1 MKKILVC
8 LLSLFV
14 IGCLAGCMRFDATI
28 EIQKNGKA
36 NLEMIYAA
44 LADMGDGATTSDD
57 ELNDSMKELEEKGW
71 KCEKYDQDG
80 YIGFKARMEDLSLE
94 DAASNMGGAEE
105 GLELGSSDSPISI
118 TKDGSN
124 YTFDWKALGD
134 ADDEGTE
141 DEDTSQYKTYFD
153 QYNGYMRFNL
163 KLPYKPKE
171 HNAHQVSEDGK
182 TLTWN
187 LLEMKKGD
195 SIHVVFSLSNWTPLI
210 IGLIIALVVIIGI
223 IVAVIL
229 MNKKKNA
236 PAAFGSSNGGSSFG
250 PLGGPAPYE
259 PQGTNDYGQP
269 SQGPG
274 MSQPDFQAGPQF
286 GQPGPQ
292 DPGMSQPGFQAGPQF
307 GQPGPQDPGISQPDF
322 QAGPQ
327 DPGMSQPDFQAGP
340 QFDQPGPQFDQ
351 NASQFD
357 QAGTFA
363 QPVEEAVQQTAEA
376 VQSDIAQPAV
386 EAVQS
391 DIAQPAADAA
401 QSVVDESQASYEQQM
416 KEYEEKMAIYQ
427 QQMKEYEEQKA
438 AYEQYQAQQNAGQT
452 PGNDQA

>member
-44 LADMGDGATTSDD
+44 LADVGGESTTSGD
-57 ELNDSMKELEEKGW
+57 ELDDSMQELEEKGW

-80 YIGFKARMEDLSLE
+80 YLGFKARMEDLSLE

-105 GLELGSSDSPISI
+105 GLELGSTDSPISI

-286 GQPGPQ
+286 GQ
-292 DPGMSQPGFQAGPQF
+292 
-307 GQPGPQDPGISQPDF
+307 
-322 QAGPQ
+322 AGPQ

-340 QFDQPGPQFDQ
+340 QFGQAGPQNPGMSQPDFQAGPQFGQPGPQDTAMSQPGFQAGPQFDQ

-376 VQSDIAQPAV
+376 VQSDIAQPA
-386 EAVQS
+386 
-391 DIAQPAADAA
+391 AD
-401 QSVVDESQASYEQQM
+401 DSQASYEQQM

-452 PGNDQA
+452 PGDDQA

>member
-57 ELNDSMKELEEKGW
+57 ELKDSMKELEEKGW

-80 YIGFKARMEDLSLE
+80 YLGFKARMEDLSLE
-94 DAASNMGGAEE
+94 DAASNMGGAED

-124 YTFDWKALGD
+124 YIFDWKALGD

-286 GQPGPQ
+286 GQ
-292 DPGMSQPGFQAGPQF
+292 AGPQF
-307 GQPGPQDPGISQPDF
+307 DQNASQF
-322 QAGPQ
+322 GQAGPQ
-327 DPGMSQPDFQAGP
+327 DPGMSQPNFQAGPQFGQAGPQDPGMSQPGFQAGP

-376 VQSDIAQPAV
+376 VQSDIAQPA
-386 EAVQS
+386 
-391 DIAQPAADAA
+391 ADAA
-401 QSVVDESQASYEQQM
+401 QSVVDDSQASYEQQM

-438 AYEQYQAQQNAGQT
+438 AYEQYQAQQTAGQT
-452 PGNDQA
+452 PGDDQA

>member
-44 LADMGDGATTSDD
+44 LADVGGESTTSGD
-57 ELNDSMKELEEKGW
+57 ELDDTMQELEEKGW

-80 YIGFKARMEDLSLE
+80 YLGFKARMEDLSLE

-274 MSQPDFQAGPQF
+274 MSQPNFQAGPQF
-286 GQPGPQ
+286 G
-292 DPGMSQPGFQAGPQF
+292 
-307 GQPGPQDPGISQPDF
+307 

-340 QFDQPGPQFDQ
+340 QFGQAGPQNPGMSQPDFQAGPQFGQPAPQDPGMSQ
-351 NASQFD
+351 PDFQAGPQFD

-376 VQSDIAQPAV
+376 VQSDIAQPA
-386 EAVQS
+386 
-391 DIAQPAADAA
+391 ADAA
-401 QSVVDESQASYEQQM
+401 QSVVDDSQASYEQQM

-452 PGNDQA
+452 PGDDQA